1 MFQGIIYMIFL
12 IDLKSNL
19 IFNSVIIEI
28 SN

>member
-1 MFQGIIYMIFL
+1 MFQGITYMIFL